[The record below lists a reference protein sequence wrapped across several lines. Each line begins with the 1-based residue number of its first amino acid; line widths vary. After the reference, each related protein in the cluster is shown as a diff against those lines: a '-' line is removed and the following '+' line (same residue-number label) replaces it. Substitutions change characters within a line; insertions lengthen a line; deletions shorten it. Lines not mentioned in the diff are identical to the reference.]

1 MEDSSSN
8 SRLKHVATLTGH
20 TGAVTAIACPADT
33 TKNFIVSAS
42 RDKTAI
48 VWELTRNQENYGVAK
63 RALHGHNHFVQDITL
78 SADGRFALTAS
89 WDKTMRLWNLAT
101 GKTEASFIGHSNDV
115 MSVSFSPDNRLIVS
129 ASRDKTIKVWNTR
142 GDLKGEFTAAS
153 GRSAAASGHTEWVS
167 CVRYSPDAANP
178 MVVTAG
184 WDKMIKVWD
193 MKGTT
198 PQLAVNHSG
207 HAGYC
212 NTVAISPDGTLCAS
226 GGKDATVMLWDLHA
240 PKHLYSLEA
249 GDIIHTLIFSPNRY
263 WLCAATSS
271 SIKIWDLYSKTIV
284 DDLKPEFTP
293 TKSGQHPEC
302 ISLAW
307 SADGSTLYAGY
318 TDNKIRVWEV
328 VSRN

>member
-1 MEDSSSN
+1 MDASSSN
-8 SRLKHVATLTGH
+8 FSLKHVATLTGH

-48 VWELTRNQENYGVAK
+48 VWELSRTQENYGVAK
-63 RALHGHNHFVQDITL
+63 RSLHGHNHFVQDITL
-78 SADGRFALTAS
+78 SNDGRFALTAS

-101 GKTEASFIGHSNDV
+101 GKTESSFLGHTNDV

-129 ASRDKTIKVWNTR
+129 GSRDKTIKVWNTR
-142 GDLKGEFTAAS
+142 GDLKGEFTAGS
-153 GRSAAASGHTEWVS
+153 GRGSSASGHTEWVA
-167 CVRYSPDAANP
+167 CVRYSPDATKP

-184 WDKMIKVWD
+184 WDKMVKVWD
-193 MKGTT
+193 MQSDS
-198 PQLAVNHSG
+198 PQLAANQSG
-207 HAGYC
+207 HAGYV

-226 GGKDATVMLWDLHA
+226 GGKDTTVMLWDLHA
-240 PKHLYSLEA
+240 LKHLYSLEA
-249 GDIIHTLIFSPNRY
+249 GDIINALIFSPNRY
-263 WLCAATSS
+263 WLCAATST
-271 SIKIWDLYSKTIV
+271 SIKIWDLESKTIV

-293 TKSGQHPEC
+293 TKSGNHPEC

-318 TDNKIRVWEV
+318 TDSKIRVWEV
-328 VSRN
+328 ASKN